1 LLNKKK
7 LQEVVLRGLNG
18 MVELLDDL
26 LLHHDS
32 VYQRVDETRNVL
44 YLVQRVFGLG
54 SILALTLLQFL
65 LGLAENLIIGS
76 EELQKVF
83 DLLVVL
89 GLLDLFC
96 LVNHPAEG
104 VEVFV
109 GNDDRGKEV
118 RELLLRNFV
127 SLKTKSDFSLDN
139 DVFLVGQEV
148 PDFVLVQVNE
158 VVDQLVLQEKVH
170 SQVGHGIHTQ

>member
-109 GNDDRGKEV
+109 GKDDRGKEV

-170 SQVGHGIHTQ
+170 SQVGHGAHTQ

>member
-1 LLNKKK
+1 
-7 LQEVVLRGLNG
+7 

-32 VYQRVDETRNVL
+32 VDQRVDETRNVL
-44 YLVQRVFGLG
+44 YLVQRVFGLR

-96 LVNHPAEG
+96 LVNHLAEG

-109 GNDDRGKEV
+109 GKDDRGKEV

-127 SLKTKSDFSLDN
+127 SLKT
-139 DVFLVGQEV
+139 
-148 PDFVLVQVNE
+148 
-158 VVDQLVLQEKVH
+158 
-170 SQVGHGIHTQ
+170 